1 MGSPRLLRE
10 SLAAVCCAIGLAGMA
25 YCHIKDVGMK
35 FDEGIYYMAVLFCC
49 NIAASIALIPLV
61 IYASRLSVRN
71 ARMTWASAGAL
82 AAVTIVGFTWSRT
95 VGFPQM
101 DDHVGD
107 WSTLGITSLVFEALV
122 VAVSAAVL
130 LRLSHQDQAHSG
142 STPITG
148 GSSRTAH

>member
-1 MGSPRLLRE
+1 MGSQRLPHE
-10 SLAAVCCAIGLAGMA
+10 SLAAACCALGLAGMA
-25 YCHIKDVGMK
+25 YCHIRDVGMK

-61 IYASRLSVRN
+61 IYASRLSVRS
-71 ARMTWASAGAL
+71 AGMTWASAGAL
-82 AAVTIVGFTWSRT
+82 AALTIVGFTWSRT

-122 VAVSAAVL
+122 VASSAAML
-130 LRLSHQDQAHSG
+130 LGLSHQDEAHSR